1 MIPFLNVKRPKKFN
15 WVIVPVPYEKTTSYL
30 KGTKKAPEEIL
41 KASGFVELY
50 DPITKK
56 EAYKEIG
63 IETDLDWNFKNVKL
77 KDIEE
82 RVSFW
87 LTKKKKICLL
97 GGEHTITLPA
107 IRAYKKFYRDFGIL
121 HLDAHSDL
129 RYSYEG
135 SKLSH
140 ACVFRR
146 IFEENIKFLQIG
158 IRAVSKGEAKFIE
171 KNSIPVIFAHQF
183 SFKKLEKYL
192 SFLPKKIYI
201 SFDSDFLDPSQIP
214 SLGTPEPGG
223 FYFYEIV
230 GIIKR
235 VAREKEIIG
244 LDLVEARPGKGL
256 EYGIYTLSRLLY
268 QILIFSG
275 GMNVKNKRDRHKG
288 NN

>member
-1 MIPFLNVKRPKKFN
+1 MIPFLNVQRPKKFK
-15 WVIVPVPYEKTTSYL
+15 WVILPVPFEKTTTFL
-30 KGTKKAPEEIL
+30 KGTKRAPEEIL

-56 EAYKEIG
+56 EAYKKVG
-63 IETDLDWNFKNVKL
+63 IETDLDWNFKNIKL
-77 KDIEE
+77 EDIEK

-87 LTKKKKICLL
+87 LEKKKKICLL

-107 IRAYKKFYRDFGIL
+107 IKAYKKFYGDFGIL

-129 RYSYEG
+129 RYAYEG

-146 IFEENIKFLQIG
+146 IFEENIKFLQVG
-158 IRAVSKGEAKFIE
+158 IRAISKEEGKFIE

-183 SFKKLEKYL
+183 SQRKLEEKL
-192 SFLPKKIYI
+192 KLMPEKIYI
-201 SFDSDFLDPSQIP
+201 SFDADFLDPSEVP

-223 FYFYEIV
+223 FYFYETID
-230 GIIKR
+230 IIKR
-235 VAREKEIIG
+235 VAKKKEIIG
-244 LDLVEARPGKGL
+244 LDLVEGRPCKGL

-275 GMNVKNKRDRHKG
+275 GINVKNKGHSHKG